1 MKIVGSVYIKIQMK
15 PKFGGFAQQ
24 FSKTADNCLPCL
36 RGLDF
41 MIDHEC
47 IPNIG
52 EQLLYSTKH
61 RTALP
66 ISARTT
72 TCVRTFAIAERN
84 ARIPSRHDKL
94 VEIVIKVENV
104 TVFSSTEGL
113 FEGIQEF
120 KERNGLLVADSQV
133 NVNREKKCLKVLN
146 MHNEAIGIYHDSK
159 IALYTD
165 FRNQIQVNRL
175 FSSKE

>member
-1 MKIVGSVYIKIQMK
+1 MKIVGSVDIKIQLK
-15 PKFGGFAQQ
+15 PKFGEFAQQ

-84 ARIPSRHDKL
+84 AKIPSRHDIL

-120 KERNGLLVADSQV
+120 KERTGLLVADSQV
-133 NVNREKKCLKVLN
+133 IVNQEKKCLKVLN
-146 MHNEAIGIYHDSK
+146 MHNEAIDIYHDSK